1 MEQLVPIEEVA
12 KHFGIS
18 LSTARKWV
26 RDGVIP
32 SNTYVKVGKTQRFA
46 LAEASRAV
54 LARTGTE
61 DVVAAEDSDEFD
73 PTAFDPDADL

>member
-46 LAEASRAV
+46 LAEASKAV

>member
-46 LAEASRAV
+46 LAETSKAV

-61 DVVAAEDSDEFD
+61 DVVSAEDPDEFD